1 MMTSSVD
8 ARGFDLTPDA
18 GIRLELGAINSAHWR
33 CIAKPL
39 DKSIDGFLNSVA
51 GGHPSGLGAGARDS
65 ISHSVR
71 PREDLAQTSL
81 AR

>member
-8 ARGFDLTPDA
+8 TRGFDLTPDA
-18 GIRLELGAINSAHWR
+18 GIRLELEEINLANWR

-51 GGHPSGLGAGARDS
+51 GGHPSG
-65 ISHSVR
+65 
-71 PREDLAQTSL
+71 
-81 AR
+81 